1 MTTIAIKD
9 NKVASDSQMTSGYTI
24 SSLEVEK
31 VVDING
37 CIVSGAGSFA
47 QIVKFRQWFME
58 HSDALIAQQDN
69 PNVHIPLPEDLQG
82 GDFLGLVL
90 YPDGELYLYE
100 GRTDVAYEVEQP
112 FSIGSGSDFAI
123 AAMKSGSS
131 AEEAVKI
138 ATELDVF
145 SGGEVKVFELEEPPQ
160 ELTKEYLESLSKEEI
175 IEELFGEDLDSDDS
189 DTINLKEVD
198 NISTLKDLA
207 DQLGIKYAHNI
218 GIGKL
223 RSRIA
228 ECIENED

>member
-9 NKVASDSQMTSGYTI
+9 NKVASDSQMTAGYTI

-31 VVDING
+31 VVNING

-82 GDFLGLVL
+82 GDFFGLVL

-100 GRTDVAYEVEQP
+100 GRTDVAYEVDQP

-123 AAMKSGSS
+123 AAMKAGASS
-131 AEEAVKI
+131 EEAVKV

-145 SGGEVKVFELEEPPQ
+145 SGGEVKVFELETPPQ
-160 ELTKEYLESLSKEEI
+160 ELTKDYLESLSKEEI
-175 IEELFGEDLDSDDS
+175 IAELFGEGDEFDREETLDISVIDD
-189 DTINLKEVD
+189 IEILKG
-198 NISTLKDLA
+198 IA
-207 DQLGIKYAHNI
+207 DQMEIKYPHNI
-218 GIGKL
+218 GIEKL

-228 ECIENED
+228 EYIENED

>member
-9 NKVASDSQMTSGYTI
+9 NKVASDSQMTAGYTI

-31 VVDING
+31 VVNING

-123 AAMKSGSS
+123 ASMKSGSS
-131 AEEAVKI
+131 AEEAVRV

-145 SGGEVKVFELEEPPQ
+145 SGGEVKVFELEAPPQ
-160 ELTKEYLESLSKEEI
+160 ELTREYLESLSKEDI
-175 IEELFGEDLDSDDS
+175 IDELFGSDESHSDEEVLNI
-189 DTINLKEVD
+189 DTIDDIEILK
-198 NISTLKDLA
+198 
-207 DQLGIKYAHNI
+207 GIANQMEIKFPHNI
-218 GIGKL
+218 GIEKL

-228 ECIENED
+228 EYIEDED

>member
-9 NKVASDSQMTSGYTI
+9 NKVASDSQMTAGYTI

-31 VVDING
+31 VVNING

-123 AAMKSGSS
+123 ASMKSGSS
-131 AEEAVKI
+131 AEEAVRV

-160 ELTKEYLESLSKEEI
+160 EITKEYLESLSKEEI
-175 IEELFGEDLDSDDS
+175 IDELFGSDDPLS
-189 DTINLKEVD
+189 DEEVINLNFIED
-198 NISTLKDLA
+198 ISILKDLA
-207 DQLGIKYAHNI
+207 DQLGIKYPHNI
-218 GIGKL
+218 GIEKL
-223 RSRIA
+223 RSKIA
-228 ECIENED
+228 ESVEKEE